1 MRQSPRPNPQFKVIG
16 NIPYAIT
23 SPLIEKA
30 LTPPLPER
38 IVFLVQAEVA
48 DRAAAPPG
56 SRVYGALSVGLQA
69 SCRVEKLFTVK
80 PGAFDPPPRVDS
92 ALLRLTPL
100 TAPLVGPEEAAALRA
115 FVTACFSRRRKQ
127 LRNVLMAGTGRPAAA
142 VVDAVRALG
151 LAPEA
156 RPETL
161 APEAFARLLRRS
173 RRLRNTSQYADDRRE
188 HGPPPLALPPVPRAV
203 RSPGSRHHLLRR
215 PRAPRRH
222 HAGPGAQGPL
232 VLRLVRQARPG
243 LFGARARRQDPRHPR
258 PQALL
263 PRRARRR
270 RTDRRRAGAVPRV
283 PPARLPRHR
292 HLRQGPEESRV
303 PLERTGRAGRAADR
317 VRPQE
322 RADRHRDRR
331 DAGGG
336 GAAGGG
342 RAGAVGRQGDS
353 QLRAGPARR
362 APRRG
367 REVGQHGGRAGDA
380 EFRVGKQV
388 TRNAWGCGVVGLW
401 AHNPTSPHPH
411 DFGGT

>member
-1 MRQSPRPNPQFKVIG
+1 VRVPRARRRPLSQHFLADPNILGRIVDALEPAPADVVIEIGAGRGSLTRALAPRVGLVIAVEKDRRLVELLRGKGKGEGGRVTIIEGDALQLDWHGLVSPFPLPSSPFPGFKVVG

-30 LTPPLPER
+30 LAPPLPER

-127 LRNVLMAGTGRPAAA
+127 LRNVLMAVTGRPAAA

-161 APEAFARLLRRS
+161 APSAFARLLRWS
-173 RRLRNTSQYADDRRE
+173 RRL
-188 HGPPPLALPPVPRAV
+188 
-203 RSPGSRHHLLRR
+203 
-215 PRAPRRH
+215 
-222 HAGPGAQGPL
+222 
-232 VLRLVRQARPG
+232 
-243 LFGARARRQDPRHPR
+243 
-258 PQALL
+258 
-263 PRRARRR
+263 
-270 RTDRRRAGAVPRV
+270 
-283 PPARLPRHR
+283 
-292 HLRQGPEESRV
+292 
-303 PLERTGRAGRAADR
+303 
-317 VRPQE
+317 
-322 RADRHRDRR
+322 
-331 DAGGG
+331 
-336 GAAGGG
+336 
-342 RAGAVGRQGDS
+342 
-353 QLRAGPARR
+353 
-362 APRRG
+362 
-367 REVGQHGGRAGDA
+367 
-380 EFRVGKQV
+380 
-388 TRNAWGCGVVGLW
+388 
-401 AHNPTSPHPH
+401 
-411 DFGGT
+411 

>member
-1 MRQSPRPNPQFKVIG
+1 VRVPRARRRPLSQHFLADPNILGRIVDALEPAPADVVIEIGAGKGSLTRALAPRVGLVIAVEKDRRLVDDCRLRIADCGLDNAEVVEGDALKLDWHALLEARLANPQSAIANPQFKVVG

-127 LRNVLMAGTGRPAAA
+127 LRNVLMAVTGRPAAA

-161 APEAFARLLRRS
+161 APSAFARLLRWS
-173 RRLRNTSQYADDRRE
+173 RRL
-188 HGPPPLALPPVPRAV
+188 
-203 RSPGSRHHLLRR
+203 
-215 PRAPRRH
+215 
-222 HAGPGAQGPL
+222 
-232 VLRLVRQARPG
+232 
-243 LFGARARRQDPRHPR
+243 
-258 PQALL
+258 
-263 PRRARRR
+263 
-270 RTDRRRAGAVPRV
+270 
-283 PPARLPRHR
+283 
-292 HLRQGPEESRV
+292 
-303 PLERTGRAGRAADR
+303 
-317 VRPQE
+317 
-322 RADRHRDRR
+322 
-331 DAGGG
+331 
-336 GAAGGG
+336 
-342 RAGAVGRQGDS
+342 
-353 QLRAGPARR
+353 
-362 APRRG
+362 
-367 REVGQHGGRAGDA
+367 
-380 EFRVGKQV
+380 
-388 TRNAWGCGVVGLW
+388 
-401 AHNPTSPHPH
+401 
-411 DFGGT
+411 